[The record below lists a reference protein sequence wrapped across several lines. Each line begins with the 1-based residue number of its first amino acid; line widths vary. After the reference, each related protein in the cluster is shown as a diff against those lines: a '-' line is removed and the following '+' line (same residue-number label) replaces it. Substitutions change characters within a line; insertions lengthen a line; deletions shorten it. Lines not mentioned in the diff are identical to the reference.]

1 MVCEDVGPAL
11 CKGKL
16 VGEAELTKKVPL
28 GDGTPRTFTIGAAL
42 TPK

>member
-1 MVCEDVGPAL
+1 MVCEGIGPAPR
-11 CKGKL
+11 KGKL

-28 GDGTPRTFTIGAAL
+28 GDGTSHTFTIGAAL